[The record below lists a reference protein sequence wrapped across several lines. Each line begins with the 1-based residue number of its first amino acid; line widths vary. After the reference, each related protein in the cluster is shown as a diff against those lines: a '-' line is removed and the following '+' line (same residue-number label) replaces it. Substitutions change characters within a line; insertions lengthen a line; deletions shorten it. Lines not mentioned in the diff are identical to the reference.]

1 MQGSEIVALNSNTFT
16 LLYIMHHQAEHVR
29 KWRFYV
35 FIIICGLTSTPATA
49 ITPEAEN
56 LIRTWSPLIWLHS
69 EEKFLPSSV
78 EFFLPE
84 VTIQNNESAIVQEY
98 VTPENLIGGEA
109 SVTLHMQTR
118 EPLDCPSCYNL
129 DMFFGQAIENGGVP
143 TYTIYREYDDA
154 FNTLDVSY
162 FAFYPYNRGKD
173 ACVGVPINGSCAGA
187 EKNLGNHVG
196 DWEHNALRF
205 RNGQPYLI
213 HLNVHS
219 FGAYYEWNET
229 TQNFQFLVG
238 EEVRS
243 AVNPNYDGSPYE
255 KDARYEPRYPP
266 TVELMG
272 THPIVYSAN
281 GSHGLWGSPDVHT
294 YVPGLPLQDFTDEG
308 TAWTTWDNLIL
319 IPWLPSNVSYEGN
332 LNWLNFLGDWGN
344 SAEGCEYEIIT
355 GECEL
360 GSGPSGPRSKVDF
373 PDPQP
378 KTSMDN

>member
-1 MQGSEIVALNSNTFT
+1 
-16 LLYIMHHQAEHVR
+16 MHQQTEHVR
-29 KWRFYV
+29 KWRLYV
-35 FIIICGLTSTPATA
+35 FVAICGLMSTPATA
-49 ITPEAEN
+49 ITPEVEE
-56 LIRTWSPLIWLHS
+56 LIRSWSPLVWLHS

-84 VTIQNNESAIVQEY
+84 VTVQDNQSVIIQDY
-98 VTPENLIGGEA
+98 VTPENIIGGEA
-109 SVTLHMQTR
+109 SLTLHMQTR

-129 DMFFGQAIENGGVP
+129 GMFFGQAIENGGVP

-154 FNTLDVSY
+154 FKTLDVSY

-205 RNGQPYLI
+205 RNGQPYMI

-229 TQNFQFLVG
+229 TKNFQFFVG

-243 AVNPNYDGSPYE
+243 VVDPDYDDSPYE
-255 KDARYEPRYPP
+255 KDARYEPQYPP

-272 THPIVYSAN
+272 THPVVYSAN

-308 TAWTTWDNLIL
+308 IAWTTWDNLIL
-319 IPWLPSNVSYEGN
+319 IPWLPSNISYEGN

-344 SAEGCEYEIIT
+344 SAEGCEYEIVT